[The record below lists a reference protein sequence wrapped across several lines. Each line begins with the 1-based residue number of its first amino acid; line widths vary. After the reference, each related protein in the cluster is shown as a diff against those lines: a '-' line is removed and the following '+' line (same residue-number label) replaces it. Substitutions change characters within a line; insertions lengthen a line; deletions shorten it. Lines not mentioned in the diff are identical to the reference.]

1 MVCVQVVVEKKSLLV
16 QFKDGQKKEMSSC
29 SLVFLCSKEEVDM
42 DQPLSNFPKKR
53 KGFIVDY
60 LWGSRGW
67 ITLNAWK
74 KYIFICFN
82 CLYFVKYMLTDL

>member
-42 DQPLSNFPKKR
+42 DQPLSNFPKKE
-53 KGFIVDY
+53 KGLLLIIYGDPEV
-60 LWGSRGW
+60 G
-67 ITLNAWK
+67 
-74 KYIFICFN
+74 
-82 CLYFVKYMLTDL
+82 